1 MRFTILTLG
10 CKTNQVESEA
20 LFSELLQ
27 RGYQPVGLQNAPDI
41 CIINTCTVTSKSDYQ
56 SRQLIRRALKSGA
69 KVIVT
74 GCYVNASI
82 ETLKAE
88 FSERCLFFKN
98 EEKISILNQLNIKN
112 SSNNL
117 IFSPAYS
124 RTRPAVKIQD
134 GCNKRCSYCIIPSV
148 RGRSRSK
155 SPDDVIN
162 EIKAIE
168 EAGYNEVV
176 LTGINLGSYGRDLN
190 PSLRL
195 HDLIERILLQTESI
209 RIRISSLGINEV
221 TDKLIEMI
229 GTNSRLCRHLHL
241 SLQSGDNRIL
251 RLMNRNYRSED
262 FIALVEKLKKSIKDI
277 NIGVDIIIG
286 FPGESET
293 EFNNTLMI
301 LKNTSICYIHVFPFS
316 KRPGTPASK
325 MPFQID
331 SKTKEQRLKAIKDL
345 DKELRRTF
353 ALSQVGTAKEVIIEE
368 LDNGFAKGK
377 TDNYLN
383 VYTKT
388 LENLK
393 KGELLKIIISKY
405 TEKGLL
411 GEPLINS

>member
-10 CKTNQVESEA
+10 CKTNQAESET
-20 LFSELLQ
+20 LLSELLQ
-27 RGYQPVGLQNAPDI
+27 RGYQSVGLQDAPDI

-88 FSERCLFFKN
+88 FSDRCLFFKN
-98 EEKISILNQLNIKN
+98 EEKLNILNQLNIKN

-117 IFSPAYS
+117 ILSPAYS

-168 EAGYNEVV
+168 EAGCKEVV

-195 HDLIERILLQTESI
+195 HDLIERILLQTKRI
-209 RIRISSLGINEV
+209 RLRISSLGIKEV
-221 TDKLIEMI
+221 TIELMELMK
-229 GTNSRLCRHLHL
+229 TSERLCRHLHL

-262 FIALVEKLKKSIKDI
+262 FIALVQKLKEEIKDI
-277 NIGVDIIIG
+277 NIGADIIIG
-286 FPGESET
+286 FPGEGEI
-293 EFNNTLMI
+293 EFNNTLMT
-301 LKNTSICYIHVFPFS
+301 LKRAFIGYIHVFPFS
-316 KRPGTPASK
+316 KRQGTPASL
-325 MPFQID
+325 MPLQVD
-331 SKTKEQRLKAIKDL
+331 SRTKEQRVKIIKDL
-345 DKELRRTF
+345 DKDLRKSF
-353 ALSQVGTAKEVIIEE
+353 ALSQIGTIKDIILEKF
-368 LDNGFAKGK
+368 DNDIVRGK

-383 VYTKT
+383 VYTKING
-388 LENLK
+388 NLK
-393 KGELLKIIISKY
+393 KGDLLRVIISKY
-405 TEKGLL
+405 TEGGLMA
-411 GEPLINS
+411 EPLINS